1 MCGRSAV
8 DVKDDAEGRTP
19 LLWACLLRNK
29 DTGMKIVQLLLERG
43 ADLNQRDNGG
53 NSALLLATAV
63 GNKKIVKHLLR
74 DPQAKKSAA
83 RVDVNQKN
91 GKGYTALVTAIQV
104 PPLHHASLARR
115 GTDVL
120 MVVQDNYKVRAMAD
134 LRGNVAVAKLLIK
147 CGADVNLD
155 GALLLWTPP
164 RRSACAVATLKSVR

>member
-1 MCGRSAV
+1 MCGRLAV

-29 DTGMKIVQLLLERG
+29 DTGVKIVQLLLERG

-104 PPLHHASLARR
+104 PHASMEDTSLGEELTRWWLCRTTIRCEPWPTCA
-115 GTDVL
+115 
-120 MVVQDNYKVRAMAD
+120 AMW
-134 LRGNVAVAKLLIK
+134 RWPS
-147 CGADVNLD
+147 C
-155 GALLLWTPP
+155 
-164 RRSACAVATLKSVR
+164 